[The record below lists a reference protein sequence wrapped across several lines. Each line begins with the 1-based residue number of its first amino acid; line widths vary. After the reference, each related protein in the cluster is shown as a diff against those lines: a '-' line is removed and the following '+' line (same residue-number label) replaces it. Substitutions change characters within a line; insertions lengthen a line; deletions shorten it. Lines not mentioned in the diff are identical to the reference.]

1 MRKILLAVIL
11 VFFLGFDSCSD
22 DYEFCPNCKTTDP
35 TPTPT
40 SSPSPTNT
48 PTQTP
53 EPDMISA
60 TDSAQKIGTQNFARS
75 SATIL
80 SLENTAESKST
91 LHNLARDAEFNKND
105 RYAELKAQIKRAL
118 EEYKTLPTPIPVFVF
133 SSNNSELDGE

>member
-40 SSPSPTNT
+40 NSPSPIIT

-53 EPDMISA
+53 EPDMISIS
-60 TDSAQKIGTQNFARS
+60 DLEQNVGTQKFARNSANTIS
-75 SATIL
+75 SAKA
-80 SLENTAESKST
+80 AESKSSFRNPT
-91 LHNLARDAEFNKND
+91 SDADFNNND

-118 EEYKTLPTPIPVFVF
+118 EEYKTLPTPVPVFVF
-133 SSNNSELDGE
+133 SSDNPEPDRE